1 MTRCDCCSGFKVFAV
16 IPLLYVDAK
25 VDSTDRRR
33 FRVLVRSWKALP
45 QMCKVEPEGV
55 HGAGEEGDSS
65 AGTAGGTTTNF
76 NKTRRGSQTESF
88 RKASETSTFWSL
100 TLAMETEQACM
111 LAVQHIETR
120 RQEIFAQKMTRL
132 KGILRQWAAPDA
144 SPTEAVAEDGNN

>member
-1 MTRCDCCSGFKVFAV
+1 MFAV

-45 QMCKVEPEGV
+45 QMCKVEPDGV
-55 HGAGEEGDSS
+55 NGAGEDGESS
-65 AGTAGGTTTNF
+65 AAASSAASNL
-76 NKTRRGSQTESF
+76 NKTRRGAQTESF
-88 RKASETSTFWSL
+88 RKVSETSTFWSL

-120 RQEIFAQKMTRL
+120 RQEIFAQRMTKL
-132 KGILRQWAAPDA
+132 KGILRQWASPDS
-144 SPTEAVAEDGNN
+144 SPTDAVVEDLAVN